1 MQTISRE
8 SILEPD
14 EIAEGRELYCLS
26 CRHPLGNLALEDRL
40 MPDGSAEVVA
50 TLSICSD
57 NLRDLQS
64 SHESLTVSCDCGC
77 RSTFHRL

>member
-26 CRHPLGNLALEDRL
+26 CRHPLGNLAMEDRL
-40 MPDGSAEVVA
+40 LPDGSAEVVA
-50 TLSICSD
+50 TLSIFSD

-64 SHESLTVSCDCGC
+64 SQENLTVSCDCGC
-77 RSTFHRL
+77 RSTFYRL

>member
-1 MQTISRE
+1 
-8 SILEPD
+8 
-14 EIAEGRELYCLS
+14 
-26 CRHPLGNLALEDRL
+26 

-64 SHESLTVSCDCGC
+64 NQDSLTVSCDCGC